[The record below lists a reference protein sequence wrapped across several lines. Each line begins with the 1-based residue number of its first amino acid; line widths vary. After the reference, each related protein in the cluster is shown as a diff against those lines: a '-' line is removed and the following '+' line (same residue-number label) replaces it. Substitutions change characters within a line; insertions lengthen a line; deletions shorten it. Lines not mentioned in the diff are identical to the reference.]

1 MLLDLIEGHRSAFEY
16 DWRTRFHKPLTAIG
30 TRAMPWGEAY
40 RLTVIL
46 ASDPS
51 SRVGAALAGIAEPA
65 SRELVALSVLAG
77 NHLALHT
84 ENRPKLRA
92 VPDPLAKSTPPPEPR
107 ARLTTAQVDA
117 IWLEMTREDVLPR
130 SGERTVV

>member
-1 MLLDLIEGHRSAFEY
+1 MS
-16 DWRTRFHKPLTAIG
+16 
-30 TRAMPWGEAY
+30 WGEAY

-65 SRELVALSVLAG
+65 SRELLALSVLAG

-84 ENRPKLRA
+84 EKRPKLRA
-92 VPDPLAKSTPPPEPR
+92 LPDPLAKSTPPPEPR

-117 IWLEMTREDVLPR
+117 IWMEMTRRDALPR
-130 SGERTVV
+130 SGERTVTEGTCPNLQADS